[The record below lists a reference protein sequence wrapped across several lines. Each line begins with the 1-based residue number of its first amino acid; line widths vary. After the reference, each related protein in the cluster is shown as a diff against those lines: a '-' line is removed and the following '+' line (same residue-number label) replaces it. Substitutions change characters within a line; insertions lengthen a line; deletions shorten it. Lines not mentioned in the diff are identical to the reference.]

1 MGNVAG
7 GGVMPPGGGGG
18 GRGGMGL
25 GAIDEEQKLDRTQ
38 TRVVLIRSIKMAGE
52 FRKQAALAF
61 GLVVISVACTLA
73 GPVLVRHGI
82 DAGIKAKDVRSL
94 NTSVIAYVVVVAI
107 AYVVGRAQYVALNKA
122 GEGFLRLIRVK
133 VFAQMQKQSMAFFD
147 REKAGVLVA
156 RMTADI
162 ESMAELV
169 QWGLLQ
175 FLSAFLLLFLAFF
188 LLMSLSWEL
197 TLISLIVFPFLIAA
211 SVKFQRDSNKAYLEV
226 REKVGANLSALQE
239 GITGVRVIQAYAR
252 EDEQIRRFEESN
264 RALYRSH
271 IRSVKVSTW
280 YFGLIEFAGIA
291 SSALIVGIGG
301 WLVHRG
307 DVSLGT
313 VVAFVLLLASLFDP
327 VQQLSQLYNTL
338 QSAAAA
344 LHKLFG
350 ILDAVPDVDEVV
362 NPTPLPVAGDLVVDN
377 ITFTYATGARPALHN
392 VSLTLKAGTR
402 LALVGPTGA
411 GKSTLAKLM
420 ARLYDPQE
428 GSVTFGGVDL
438 RQASMDDLR
447 RRIVVIPQEGF
458 LFDGSVRDNL
468 LIAKPDATTEELMR
482 ALDTL
487 GLRERFE
494 ALPEGLD
501 TQVRERGSRLSAGER
516 QLVALSRAALVD
528 PAVLV
533 LDEATSN
540 LDPGTEMLI
549 ESALDKLMS
558 GRSVIVVAHRLSTVQ
573 RADLIAVV
581 ADAHITEMGTHAEL
595 VALKGHYALLAD
607 TWNRSQPH

>member
-1 MGNVAG
+1 MWSD
-7 GGVMPPGGGGG
+7 
-18 GRGGMGL
+18 RGG
-25 GAIDEEQKLDRTQ
+25 IEEDQKLGRTQ
-38 TRVVLIRSIKMAGE
+38 TRVVLMRSIRMAGE
-52 FRKQAALAF
+52 FRRQGAWALV
-61 GLVVISVACTLA
+61 LVTFSVLCTLA

-82 DAGIKAKDVRSL
+82 DSGIRKSDANVL
-94 NTSVIAYVVVVAI
+94 NITVVLYLVVVAI
-107 AYVVGRAQYVALNKA
+107 AYVIGRMQYVVLNSA
-122 GEGFLRLIRVK
+122 GEGFLRLLRIRV
-133 VFAQMQKQSMAFFD
+133 FGQMQRQSMAFFD

-169 QWGLLQ
+169 QWGLMQ
-175 FLSAFLLLFLAFF
+175 FLASFLLLFFALF
-188 LLMSLSWEL
+188 LLLSLSWQL
-197 TLISLIVFPFLIAA
+197 TLISLLVFPFLILA

-239 GITGVRVIQAYAR
+239 GIAGVRVIQAYAR

-264 RALYRSH
+264 RALFRSH
-271 IRSVKVSTW
+271 LHSIKVTTW
-280 YFGLIEFAGIA
+280 YFGVIEFAGIA
-291 SSALIVGIGG
+291 SSALIIGIGG

-307 DVSLGT
+307 SVSLGT

-350 ILDAVPDVDEVV
+350 ILDAQPDVAESDNPITLPVSGDVVV
-362 NPTPLPVAGDLVVDN
+362 NAVTFSYAG
-377 ITFTYATGARPALHN
+377 AHRAALTDVN
-392 VSLTLKAGTR
+392 VTLKAGTR

-420 ARLYDPQE
+420 ARLYDPE
-428 GSVTFGGVDL
+428 VGTVSFGGVDL
-438 RQASMDDLR
+438 RSASLDDLR

-458 LFDGSVRDNL
+458 LFDGTVRDNL
-468 LIAKPDATTEELMR
+468 LIAKPEATEEELIN
-482 ALDTL
+482 ALNKI

-494 ALPEGLD
+494 SLPEGLE

-516 QLVALSRAALVD
+516 QLVALARAALVD

-540 LDPGTEMLI
+540 LDPGTEMLV
-549 ESALDKLMS
+549 EAALERLMV

-573 RADLIAVV
+573 RADVIAVV
-581 ADAHITEMGTHAEL
+581 ADSRITEMGSHDEL
-595 VALKGHYALLAD
+595 VALNGHYALLAS
-607 TWNRSQPH
+607 TWNKTQPR

>member
-1 MGNVAG
+1 MWAS
-7 GGVMPPGGGGG
+7 G
-18 GRGGMGL
+18 GRSGGRSVV
-25 GAIDEEQKLDRTQ
+25 DEDQKLDRSQ

-52 FRKQAALAF
+52 FRRTAALAMF
-61 GLVVISVACTLA
+61 YVVITVLCALA

-82 DAGIKAKDVRSL
+82 DSGINAKDAKVL
-94 NTSVIAYVVVVAI
+94 NMTVIAYLVVVAI
-107 AYVVGRAQYVALNKA
+107 AYVIGRLQYVALNTA
-122 GEGFLRLIRVK
+122 GEGFLRLLRIRV
-133 VFAQMQKQSMAFFD
+133 FTQMQRQSMAFFD

-156 RMTADI
+156 RMTADV
-162 ESMAELV
+162 ESMSELV
-169 QWGLLQ
+169 QWGLMQ
-175 FLSAFLLLFLAFF
+175 FLSSFLLLFFAFF
-188 LLMSLSWEL
+188 LLLSMSWQL

-211 SVKFQRDSNKAYLEV
+211 SVKFQRDSSRAYLEV

-252 EDEQIRRFEESN
+252 EDEQIRRFKESN
-264 RALYRSH
+264 RELFRSH
-271 IRSVKVSTW
+271 LYSVKVSTW

-291 SSALIVGIGG
+291 SSALIVGLGG
-301 WLVHRG
+301 FLVHRG
-307 DVSLGT
+307 SVSLGT
-313 VVAFVLLLASLFDP
+313 VVAFVLLLATLFDP

-338 QSAAAA
+338 QSAAAS
-344 LHKLFG
+344 LHKLFA
-350 ILDAVPDVDEVV
+350 IIDAEPDVEEST
-362 NPTPLPVAGDLVVDN
+362 NPTPLPSTGDLVVEN
-377 ITFTYATGARPALHN
+377 ITFAYAGSAKPALDN
-392 VSLTLKAGTR
+392 VSVTLTAGTR

-428 GSVTFGGVDL
+428 GSVSFGGINLRDASMEDL
-438 RQASMDDLR
+438 RG
-447 RRIVVIPQEGF
+447 RIVVIPQEGF

-468 LIAKPDATTEELMR
+468 LIAKPDATEDELLA
-482 ALDTL
+482 ALDRL
-487 GLRERFE
+487 GLRDRFE

-501 TQVRERGSRLSAGER
+501 TEVRERGSRLSAGER

-549 ESALDKLMS
+549 EAALERLMV

-573 RADLIAVV
+573 RADKIAVV
-581 ADAHITEMGTHAEL
+581 ADAQISEIGTHDEL
-595 VALKGHYALLAD
+595 VALNGHYALLAA
-607 TWNRSQPH
+607 TWNKTQPQ

>member
-1 MGNVAG
+1 MVLPAG
-7 GGVMPPGGGGG
+7 GGVVMWAGG
-18 GRGGMGL
+18 GRGGG
-25 GAIDEEQKLDRTQ
+25 GRSVVDEDQKLDRSQ

-52 FRKQAALAF
+52 FRRTAALAMF
-61 GLVVISVACTLA
+61 YVVITVLCALA

-82 DAGIKAKDVRSL
+82 DSGINAKDARVL
-94 NTSVIAYVVVVAI
+94 NMTVIAYLVVVAV
-107 AYVVGRAQYVALNKA
+107 AYVIGRLQSVALNSA
-122 GEGFLRLIRVK
+122 GEGVLRLLRIRV
-133 VFAQMQKQSMAFFD
+133 FTQMQRQSMAFFD

-156 RMTADI
+156 RMTADV
-162 ESMAELV
+162 ESMSELV
-169 QWGLLQ
+169 QWGLMQ
-175 FLSAFLLLFLAFF
+175 FLSSFLLLFFAFF
-188 LLMSLSWEL
+188 LLLSMSWQL

-211 SVKFQRDSNKAYLEV
+211 SVKFQRDSSRAYLEV

-252 EDEQIRRFEESN
+252 EDEQIRRFKESN
-264 RALYRSH
+264 RELFRSH
-271 IRSVKVSTW
+271 LYSVKVSTW

-291 SSALIVGIGG
+291 SSALIVGLGG
-301 WLVHRG
+301 FLVHRG
-307 DVSLGT
+307 SVSLGT
-313 VVAFVLLLASLFDP
+313 VVAFVLLLATLFDP

-338 QSAAAA
+338 QSAAAS

-350 ILDAVPDVDEVV
+350 IIDAEPDVEEST
-362 NPTPLPVAGDLVVDN
+362 NPTSLPSAGDLDVEN
-377 ITFTYATGARPALHN
+377 ITFAYAGSAKPALDN
-392 VSLTLKAGTR
+392 VSVTLKAGTR

-420 ARLYDPQE
+420 ARLYDPQD
-428 GSVTFGGVDL
+428 GSVSFGGVNLRDASMEDL
-438 RQASMDDLR
+438 RG
-447 RRIVVIPQEGF
+447 RIVVIPQEGF

-468 LIAKPDATTEELMR
+468 LIAKPDATEAELLA
-482 ALDTL
+482 ALDRL

-501 TQVRERGSRLSAGER
+501 TEVRERGSRLSAGER

-549 ESALDKLMS
+549 EAALERLMV

-573 RADLIAVV
+573 RADKIAVV
-581 ADAHITEMGTHAEL
+581 ADAQISEIGTHDEL
-595 VALKGHYALLAD
+595 VALNGHYALLAA
-607 TWNRSQPH
+607 TWNKTQPH

>member
-1 MGNVAG
+1 MYPMDAVE
-7 GGVMPPGGGGG
+7 
-18 GRGGMGL
+18 
-25 GAIDEEQKLDRTQ
+25 DDDKLNRTQ
-38 TRVVLIRSIKMAGE
+38 TRVVLMRSIRMAGE
-52 FRKQAALAF
+52 FRRQAMWAMI
-61 GLVVISVACTLA
+61 LVTISTICTLA

-82 DAGIKAKDVRSL
+82 DAGIKAKDERAL
-94 NTSVIAYVVVVAI
+94 NFTVVAYLVVTAI
-107 AYVVGRAQYVALNKA
+107 AYVVGRAQYVSLNSA
-122 GEGFLRLIRVK
+122 GEGFLRILRVK
-133 VFAQMQKQSMAFFD
+133 VFAQLQRQSMAFFD

-169 QWGLLQ
+169 QWGLMQ
-175 FLSAFLLLFLAFF
+175 FLSAGLLLFLAFF
-188 LLMSLSWEL
+188 LLLSLSWQL
-197 TLISLIVFPFLIAA
+197 TLITLIVFPFLIAA
-211 SVKFQRDSNKAYLEV
+211 SVKFQRDSSKAYLEV

-264 RALYRSH
+264 RALFRSH
-271 IRSVKVSTW
+271 MHSVKVSTW

-291 SSALIVGIGG
+291 SSALIIGIGG

-307 DVSLGT
+307 SVSLGT
-313 VVAFVLLLASLFDP
+313 VVAFVLLLANLFDP

-350 ILDAVPDVDEVV
+350 ILDATPDVDEVASPTELPATGDVVV
-362 NPTPLPVAGDLVVDN
+362 NN
-377 ITFTYATGARPALHN
+377 ITFSYAAGSRPALEN
-392 VSLTLKAGTR
+392 VNLTLTAGTR

-420 ARLYDPQE
+420 ARLYDPQS
-428 GSVTFGGVDL
+428 GSVSFGGVDL
-438 RQASMDDLR
+438 RQASMEDLR

-468 LIAKPDATTEELMR
+468 LIAKPTATETELLR
-482 ALDTL
+482 ALDNI

-540 LDPGTEMLI
+540 LDPGTEMLV
-549 ESALDKLMS
+549 EAALEKLMI

-573 RADLIAVV
+573 RADKIAVV
-581 ADAHITEMGTHAEL
+581 ADAKISEIGTHDEL
-595 VALKGHYALLAD
+595 IALNGHYALLAS
-607 TWNRSQPH
+607 TWNKTQPH

>member
-1 MGNVAG
+1 MWA
-7 GGVMPPGGGGG
+7 GGG
-18 GRGGMGL
+18 GRGGG
-25 GAIDEEQKLDRTQ
+25 GRGGIDEDQKLDRTQ
-38 TRVVLIRSIKMAGE
+38 TRVVLIRSIRMAGE
-52 FRKQAALAF
+52 FRRQAMWAML
-61 GLVVISVACTLA
+61 LVVITVLCTLA
-73 GPVLVRHGI
+73 GPVLVRYGI
-82 DAGIKAKDVRSL
+82 DGGIRKNNTTFL
-94 NTSVIAYVVVVAI
+94 NVTVGLYIVVVAI
-107 AYVVGRAQYVALNKA
+107 AYVVGRMQYVALNSA
-122 GEGFLRLIRVK
+122 GEGFLRLLRVK
-133 VFAQMQKQSMAFFD
+133 VFAQLQRQSMAFFD

-169 QWGLLQ
+169 QWGLMQ
-175 FLSAFLLLFLAFF
+175 FLSSFLLLFFAFF
-188 LLMSLSWEL
+188 LLLSLSWQL
-197 TLISLIVFPFLIAA
+197 TLVSLIVFPFLIAA

-264 RALYRSH
+264 RALFRSH
-271 IRSVKVSTW
+271 MHSVKVSTW
-280 YFGLIEFAGIA
+280 YFGVIEFAGIA

-307 DVSLGT
+307 TVSLGT

-350 ILDAVPDVDEVV
+350 ILDAQPDVVETQTPTALPADGDVV
-362 NPTPLPVAGDLVVDN
+362 VSGV
-377 ITFTYATGARPALHN
+377 TFSYDGAARPALDN
-392 VSLTLKAGTR
+392 VSLTLTAGTR

-411 GKSTLAKLM
+411 GKSTLAKIM
-420 ARLYDPQE
+420 ARLYDPQS
-428 GSVTFGGVDL
+428 GTVSFGGVDL
-438 RQASMDDLR
+438 RQASMTDLR
-447 RRIVVIPQEGF
+447 TRIVVIPQEGF

-468 LIAKPDATTEELMR
+468 LIAKPDATEAQLLS
-482 ALDTL
+482 ALDSI

-516 QLVALSRAALVD
+516 QLVALSRAALVN

-540 LDPGTEMLI
+540 LDPGTEMLV
-549 ESALDKLMS
+549 EAALEKLMQ

-573 RADLIAVV
+573 RADKIAVV
-581 ADAHITEMGTHAEL
+581 ADACISESGTHNEL
-595 VALKGHYALLAD
+595 IALGGHYALLAA
-607 TWNRSQPH
+607 TWNQTQPH

>member
-1 MGNVAG
+1 M
-7 GGVMPPGGGGG
+7 
-18 GRGGMGL
+18 
-25 GAIDEEQKLDRTQ
+25 
-38 TRVVLIRSIKMAGE
+38 RSIRMAGE
-52 FRKQAALAF
+52 FRRQALWAMI
-61 GLVVISVACTLA
+61 LVTISTICTLA

-82 DAGIKAKDVRSL
+82 DAGIKAKDERAL
-94 NTSVIAYVVVVAI
+94 NFTVVAYLVVTAI
-107 AYVVGRAQYVALNKA
+107 AYVVGRAQYVSLNSA
-122 GEGFLRLIRVK
+122 GEGFLRILRVK
-133 VFAQMQKQSMAFFD
+133 VFAQLQRQSMAFFD

-169 QWGLLQ
+169 QWGLMQ

-188 LLMSLSWEL
+188 LLLSLSWQL
-197 TLISLIVFPFLIAA
+197 TLITLIVFPFLIAA
-211 SVKFQRDSNKAYLEV
+211 SVKFQRDSSKAYLEV

-264 RALYRSH
+264 RALFRSH
-271 IRSVKVSTW
+271 MHSVKVSTW

-291 SSALIVGIGG
+291 SSALIIGIGG

-307 DVSLGT
+307 SVSLGT
-313 VVAFVLLLASLFDP
+313 VVAFVLLLANLFDP

-350 ILDAVPDVDEVV
+350 ILDATPDVDEVAAPTELPATGDVVV
-362 NPTPLPVAGDLVVDN
+362 NN
-377 ITFTYATGARPALHN
+377 ITFSYAAGSRPALEN
-392 VSLTLKAGTR
+392 VNLTLTAGTR

-420 ARLYDPQE
+420 ARLYDPQS
-428 GSVTFGGVDL
+428 GSVSFGGVDL
-438 RQASMDDLR
+438 RQASMEDLR

-468 LIAKPDATTEELMR
+468 LIAKPTATETELLR
-482 ALDTL
+482 ALDNI

-540 LDPGTEMLI
+540 LDPGTEMLV
-549 ESALDKLMS
+549 EAALEKLMV

-573 RADLIAVV
+573 RADKIAVV
-581 ADAHITEMGTHAEL
+581 ADAKISEIGTHDEL
-595 VALKGHYALLAD
+595 IALNGHYALLAS
-607 TWNRSQPH
+607 TWNKTQPH

>member
-1 MGNVAG
+1 MWA
-7 GGVMPPGGGGG
+7 GG
-18 GRGGMGL
+18 GRGGGRSVV
-25 GAIDEEQKLDRTQ
+25 DEDQRLDRSQ

-52 FRKQAALAF
+52 FRRTAALAMF
-61 GLVVISVACTLA
+61 YVVITVLCALA

-82 DAGIKAKDVRSL
+82 DSGINAKDARVL
-94 NTSVIAYVVVVAI
+94 NMTVIAYLVVVAI
-107 AYVVGRAQYVALNKA
+107 AYVIGRLQYVALNSA
-122 GEGFLRLIRVK
+122 GEGFLRLLRIRV
-133 VFAQMQKQSMAFFD
+133 FTQMQRQSMAFFD

-156 RMTADI
+156 RMTADV
-162 ESMAELV
+162 ESMSELV
-169 QWGLLQ
+169 QWGLMQ
-175 FLSAFLLLFLAFF
+175 FLSSFLLLFFAFF
-188 LLMSLSWEL
+188 LLLSMSWQL

-211 SVKFQRDSNKAYLEV
+211 SVKFQRDSSRAYLEV

-252 EDEQIRRFEESN
+252 EDEQIRRFKESN
-264 RALYRSH
+264 RELFRSH
-271 IRSVKVSTW
+271 LYSVKVSTW

-291 SSALIVGIGG
+291 SSALIVGLGG
-301 WLVHRG
+301 FLVHRG
-307 DVSLGT
+307 SVSLGT
-313 VVAFVLLLASLFDP
+313 VVAFVLLLATLFDP

-338 QSAAAA
+338 QSAAAS
-344 LHKLFG
+344 LHKLFA
-350 ILDAVPDVDEVV
+350 IIDAEPDVEEST
-362 NPTPLPVAGDLVVDN
+362 NPTSLPTAGDLLVEN
-377 ITFTYATGARPALHN
+377 IRFAYAGSAKPALDN
-392 VSLTLKAGTR
+392 VSVTLSAGTR

-420 ARLYDPQE
+420 ARLYDPQD
-428 GSVTFGGVDL
+428 GSVSFGGVNLRDASMEDL
-438 RQASMDDLR
+438 RG
-447 RRIVVIPQEGF
+447 RIVVIPQEGF

-468 LIAKPDATTEELMR
+468 LIAKPDATEAELLA
-482 ALDTL
+482 ALDRL

-501 TQVRERGSRLSAGER
+501 TEVRERGSRLSAGER

-549 ESALDKLMS
+549 EAALERLMV

-573 RADLIAVV
+573 RADKIAVV
-581 ADAHITEMGTHAEL
+581 ADAQISEIGTHDEL
-595 VALKGHYALLAD
+595 VALNGHYALLAA
-607 TWNRSQPH
+607 TWNKTQPH

>member
-1 MGNVAG
+1 MVVTTG
-7 GGVMPPGGGGG
+7 GGVTMWSGGG
-18 GRGGMGL
+18 GRGGGR
-25 GAIDEEQKLDRTQ
+25 GGIDEDQKLDRSQ

-52 FRKQAALAF
+52 FRRTAALAM
-61 GLVVISVACTLA
+61 VYVIITVLCTLA

-82 DAGIKAKDVRSL
+82 DVGIKGKDSRAL
-94 NTSVIAYVVVVAI
+94 DMTVIAYLVVVAI
-107 AYVVGRAQYVALNKA
+107 AYVIGRLQYVALNSA
-122 GEGFLRLIRVK
+122 GEGFLRMLRMRV
-133 VFAQMQKQSMAFFD
+133 FGQMQRQSMAFFD

-156 RMTADI
+156 RMTADV
-162 ESMAELV
+162 ESMSELV
-169 QWGLLQ
+169 QYGLMQ
-175 FLSAFLLLFLAFF
+175 FLSSFLLLFFAFF
-188 LLMSLSWEL
+188 LLMSMSWQL

-211 SVKFQRDSNKAYLEV
+211 SVKFQRDSNRAYLEV

-252 EDEQIRRFEESN
+252 EEEQIRRFKESN
-264 RALYRSH
+264 RELFRSH
-271 IRSVKVSTW
+271 LYSVKVSTW

-291 SSALIVGIGG
+291 SSALIVGLGG
-301 WLVHRG
+301 YLVHKG
-307 DVSLGT
+307 TVSLGT

-350 ILDAVPDVDEVV
+350 IIDAQPDVVESTD
-362 NPTPLPVAGDLVVDN
+362 PTPLPESGDVVVDN
-377 ITFTYATGARPALHN
+377 ITFVYAAGSRPALEN
-392 VSLTLKAGTR
+392 VSVTLKAGTR

-420 ARLYDPQE
+420 ARLYDPQT
-428 GSVTFGGVDL
+428 GTVSFGGVNL
-438 RQASMDDLR
+438 RDASMDDLR

-458 LFDGSVRDNL
+458 LFDGTVRDNL
-468 LIAKPDATTEELMR
+468 LIAKPDATEDELLA
-482 ALDTL
+482 ALDRL

-494 ALPEGLD
+494 ALPEGLS
-501 TQVRERGSRLSAGER
+501 TEVRERGSRLSAGER

-549 ESALDKLMS
+549 EAALERLMV

-573 RADLIAVV
+573 RADKIAVV
-581 ADAHITEMGTHAEL
+581 SDAKISEIGTHDEL
-595 VALKGHYALLAD
+595 IALNGHYALLAA
-607 TWNRSQPH
+607 TWNKTQPH

>member
-1 MGNVAG
+1 MWS
-7 GGVMPPGGGGG
+7 GG
-18 GRGGMGL
+18 GRGGGKS
-25 GAIDEEQKLDRTQ
+25 GIEEDDKLNRTQ
-38 TRVVLIRSIKMAGE
+38 TRVVLARSIRMAGE
-52 FRKQAALAF
+52 FRMQALWALV
-61 GLVVISVACTLA
+61 LVTTTVACTLA

-82 DAGIKAKDVRSL
+82 DAGIKAKDTRAL
-94 NTSVIAYVVVVAI
+94 NLTVIAYLVVVAI
-107 AYVVGRAQYVALNKA
+107 AYVIGRMQYVVLNKA
-122 GEGFLRLIRVK
+122 GEGFLRLLRVK
-133 VFAQMQKQSMAFFD
+133 VFAQLQRQSMAFFD

-169 QWGLLQ
+169 QWGLMQ

-188 LLMSLSWEL
+188 LLLSLSWQL
-197 TLISLIVFPFLIAA
+197 TLITLIVFPFLIAA

-264 RALYRSH
+264 RALFRSH
-271 IRSVKVSTW
+271 MYSVKVSTW

-291 SSALIVGIGG
+291 SSALIVGVGG

-307 DVSLGT
+307 TVSLGT
-313 VVAFVLLLASLFDP
+313 VVAFVLLLANLFDP

-350 ILDAVPDVDEVV
+350 ILDAEPDVAETPT
-362 NPTPLPVAGDLVVDN
+362 PTPLPTVGDVDVRN
-377 ITFTYATGARPALHN
+377 ITFSYAGASQPALSDVS
-392 VSLTLKAGTR
+392 VSLTAGTR

-428 GSVTFGGVDL
+428 GQVLFGGVDL
-438 RQASMDDLR
+438 RQASMEDLR

-468 LIAKPDATTEELMR
+468 LIARPDATEHMLLT
-482 ALDTL
+482 ALKNL

-494 ALPEGLD
+494 SLPEGLD

-549 ESALDKLMS
+549 EAALEKLMA

-573 RADLIAVV
+573 RADKIAVV
-581 ADAHITEMGTHAEL
+581 SDARITEIGSHDEL
-595 VALKGHYALLAD
+595 IAMNGHYAALVNN
-607 TWNRSQPH
+607 WNKSQPT

>member
-1 MGNVAG
+1 MWA
-7 GGVMPPGGGGG
+7 GGG
-18 GRGGMGL
+18 GRGGG
-25 GAIDEEQKLDRTQ
+25 GRGGIDDDQKLDRTQ
-38 TRVVLIRSIKMAGE
+38 TRVVLMRSIRMAGE
-52 FRKQAALAF
+52 FRRQAIWAML
-61 GLVVISVACTLA
+61 LVVITVLCTLA
-73 GPVLVRHGI
+73 GPVLVRYGI
-82 DAGIKAKDVRSL
+82 DGGIRKSNTRVL
-94 NTSVIAYVVVVAI
+94 NVTVVLYIVVVAI
-107 AYVVGRAQYVALNKA
+107 AYVVGRMQYVALNSA
-122 GEGFLRLIRVK
+122 GEGFLRLLRVK
-133 VFAQMQKQSMAFFD
+133 VFAQLQRQSMAFFD

-169 QWGLLQ
+169 QWGLMQ
-175 FLSAFLLLFLAFF
+175 FLSSFLLLFFAFF
-188 LLMSLSWEL
+188 LLLSLSWQL
-197 TLISLIVFPFLIAA
+197 TLVSLIVFPFLIAA

-264 RALYRSH
+264 RALFRSH
-271 IRSVKVSTW
+271 MHSVKVSTW
-280 YFGLIEFAGIA
+280 YFGVIEFAGIA

-307 DVSLGT
+307 TVSLGT

-350 ILDAVPDVDEVV
+350 ILDAQPDVVETQTPTALSADGDVV
-362 NPTPLPVAGDLVVDN
+362 VSGV
-377 ITFTYATGARPALHN
+377 TFSYDGAARPALDN
-392 VSLTLKAGTR
+392 VSLTLSAGTR

-411 GKSTLAKLM
+411 GKSTLAKIM
-420 ARLYDPQE
+420 ARLYDPQS
-428 GSVTFGGVDL
+428 GSVSFGGVDL
-438 RQASMDDLR
+438 RQASMTDLR
-447 RRIVVIPQEGF
+447 ARIVVIPQEGF

-468 LIAKPDATTEELMR
+468 LIAKPDATEKQLLA
-482 ALDTL
+482 ALDSI

-516 QLVALSRAALVD
+516 QLVALSRAALVN

-540 LDPGTEMLI
+540 LDPGTEMLV
-549 ESALDKLMS
+549 EAALEKLMQ

-573 RADLIAVV
+573 RADKIAVV
-581 ADAHITEMGTHAEL
+581 ADARISESGTHEEL
-595 VALKGHYALLAD
+595 IALGGHYALLAA
-607 TWNRSQPH
+607 TWNQTQPH

>member
-1 MGNVAG
+1 MWA
-7 GGVMPPGGGGG
+7 GGG
-18 GRGGMGL
+18 GRGGG
-25 GAIDEEQKLDRTQ
+25 GRGVEDDDKLDRSQ
-38 TRVVLIRSIKMAGE
+38 TRVVLMRSIRMAGE
-52 FRKQAALAF
+52 FRRQAMWAMI
-61 GLVVISVACTLA
+61 LVTISTICTLA

-82 DAGIKAKDVRSL
+82 DAGIKAKDERAL
-94 NTSVIAYVVVVAI
+94 NFTVVAYLVVTAI
-107 AYVVGRAQYVALNKA
+107 AYVVGRAQYVSLNSA
-122 GEGFLRLIRVK
+122 GEGFLRILRVK
-133 VFAQMQKQSMAFFD
+133 VFAQLQRQSMAFFD

-169 QWGLLQ
+169 QWGLMQ

-188 LLMSLSWEL
+188 LLLSLSWQL
-197 TLISLIVFPFLIAA
+197 TLITLIVFPFLIAA
-211 SVKFQRDSNKAYLEV
+211 SVKFQRDSSKAYLEV

-264 RALYRSH
+264 RALFRSH
-271 IRSVKVSTW
+271 MHSVKVSTW

-291 SSALIVGIGG
+291 SSALIIGIGG

-307 DVSLGT
+307 SVSLGT
-313 VVAFVLLLASLFDP
+313 VVAFVLLLANLFDP

-350 ILDAVPDVDEVV
+350 ILDATPDVDEVAAPTELPATGDVVV
-362 NPTPLPVAGDLVVDN
+362 NN
-377 ITFTYATGARPALHN
+377 ITFSYAAGSRPALEN
-392 VSLTLKAGTR
+392 VNLTLTAGTR

-420 ARLYDPQE
+420 ARLYDPQS
-428 GSVTFGGVDL
+428 GSVSFGGVDL
-438 RQASMDDLR
+438 RQASMEDLR

-468 LIAKPDATTEELMR
+468 LIAKPTATETELLR
-482 ALDTL
+482 ALDNI

-540 LDPGTEMLI
+540 LDPGTEMLV
-549 ESALDKLMS
+549 EAALEKLMV

-573 RADLIAVV
+573 RADKIAVV
-581 ADAHITEMGTHAEL
+581 ADAKISEIGTHDEL
-595 VALKGHYALLAD
+595 IALNGHYALLAS
-607 TWNRSQPH
+607 TWNKTQPH

>member
-1 MGNVAG
+1 MVLPAG
-7 GGVMPPGGGGG
+7 GGVVMWAGG
-18 GRGGMGL
+18 GRGGGRSVV
-25 GAIDEEQKLDRTQ
+25 DEDQKLDRSQ

-52 FRKQAALAF
+52 FRRTAALAMF
-61 GLVVISVACTLA
+61 YVVITVLCALA

-82 DAGIKAKDVRSL
+82 DSGINAKDSKVL
-94 NTSVIAYVVVVAI
+94 NMTVIAYLVVVAV
-107 AYVVGRAQYVALNKA
+107 AYVIGRLQYVALNSA
-122 GEGFLRLIRVK
+122 GEGFLRLLRIRV
-133 VFAQMQKQSMAFFD
+133 FTQMQRQSMAFFD

-156 RMTADI
+156 RMTADV
-162 ESMAELV
+162 ESMSELV
-169 QWGLLQ
+169 QWGLMQ
-175 FLSAFLLLFLAFF
+175 FLSSFLLLFFAFF
-188 LLMSLSWEL
+188 LLLSMSWQL

-211 SVKFQRDSNKAYLEV
+211 SVKFQRDSSRAYLEV

-252 EDEQIRRFEESN
+252 EDEQIRRFKESN
-264 RALYRSH
+264 RELFRSH
-271 IRSVKVSTW
+271 LYSVKVSTW

-291 SSALIVGIGG
+291 SSALIVGLGG
-301 WLVHRG
+301 FLVHRG
-307 DVSLGT
+307 SVSLGT
-313 VVAFVLLLASLFDP
+313 VVAFVLLLATLFDP

-338 QSAAAA
+338 QSAAAS
-344 LHKLFG
+344 LHKLFA
-350 ILDAVPDVDEVV
+350 IIDAEPDVEEST
-362 NPTPLPVAGDLVVDN
+362 NPTPLPSAGDLVVEN
-377 ITFTYATGARPALHN
+377 ITFAYAGSTKPALDN
-392 VSLTLKAGTR
+392 VSVTLTAGTR

-420 ARLYDPQE
+420 ARLYDPQD
-428 GSVTFGGVDL
+428 GSVSFGGVNLRDASMEDL
-438 RQASMDDLR
+438 RG
-447 RRIVVIPQEGF
+447 RIVVIPQEGF

-468 LIAKPDATTEELMR
+468 LIAKPDATEAELLA
-482 ALDTL
+482 ALDRL

-501 TQVRERGSRLSAGER
+501 TEVRERGSRLSAGER

-549 ESALDKLMS
+549 EAALEKLMV

-573 RADLIAVV
+573 RADKIAVV
-581 ADAHITEMGTHAEL
+581 ADARISEIGTHDEL
-595 VALKGHYALLAD
+595 IALNGHYALLAA
-607 TWNRSQPH
+607 TWNKSQPH

>member
-1 MGNVAG
+1 MWS
-7 GGVMPPGGGGG
+7 GG
-18 GRGGMGL
+18 GRGGGRSVV
-25 GAIDEEQKLDRTQ
+25 DEDQKLDRSQ

-52 FRKQAALAF
+52 FRRTAALAMF
-61 GLVVISVACTLA
+61 YVVITVLCALA

-82 DAGIKAKDVRSL
+82 DSGINAKDSKVL
-94 NTSVIAYVVVVAI
+94 NMTVIAYLVVVAV
-107 AYVVGRAQYVALNKA
+107 AYVIGRLQYVALNSA
-122 GEGFLRLIRVK
+122 GEGFLRLLRIRV
-133 VFAQMQKQSMAFFD
+133 FTQMQRQSMAFFD

-156 RMTADI
+156 RMTADV
-162 ESMAELV
+162 ESMSELV
-169 QWGLLQ
+169 QWGLMQ
-175 FLSAFLLLFLAFF
+175 FLSSFLLLFFAFF
-188 LLMSLSWEL
+188 LLLSMSWQL

-211 SVKFQRDSNKAYLEV
+211 SVKFQRDSSRAYLEV

-252 EDEQIRRFEESN
+252 EDEQIRRFKESN
-264 RALYRSH
+264 RELFRSH
-271 IRSVKVSTW
+271 LYSVKVSTW

-291 SSALIVGIGG
+291 SSALIVGLGG
-301 WLVHRG
+301 FLVHRG
-307 DVSLGT
+307 SVSLGT
-313 VVAFVLLLASLFDP
+313 VVAFVLLLATLFDP

-338 QSAAAA
+338 QSAAAS
-344 LHKLFG
+344 LHKLFA
-350 ILDAVPDVDEVV
+350 IIDAEPDVEEST
-362 NPTPLPVAGDLVVDN
+362 NPTPLPSAGDLVVEN
-377 ITFTYATGARPALHN
+377 ITFAYAGSTKPALDN
-392 VSLTLKAGTR
+392 VSGTLTAGTR

-428 GSVTFGGVDL
+428 GSVSFGGVNL
-438 RQASMDDLR
+438 RDASMEDLR

-468 LIAKPDATTEELMR
+468 LIAKPDATEAELLG
-482 ALDTL
+482 ALDRL

-501 TQVRERGSRLSAGER
+501 TEVRERGSRLSAGER

-549 ESALDKLMS
+549 EAALEKLMV

-573 RADLIAVV
+573 RADKIAVV
-581 ADAHITEMGTHAEL
+581 ADAHISEIGTHDEL
-595 VALKGHYALLAD
+595 IALNGHYALLAA
-607 TWNRSQPH
+607 TWNKTQPH

>member
-1 MGNVAG
+1 MVNTTG
-7 GGVMPPGGGGG
+7 GGVVMWAGG
-18 GRGGMGL
+18 GRGGGRSVV
-25 GAIDEEQKLDRTQ
+25 DEDEKLDRSQ

-52 FRKQAALAF
+52 FRRTAALAMF
-61 GLVVISVACTLA
+61 YVVITVLCALA

-82 DAGIKAKDVRSL
+82 DSGINAKDARVL
-94 NTSVIAYVVVVAI
+94 NVTVIAYLVVVAI
-107 AYVVGRAQYVALNKA
+107 AYVIGRLQYVALNSA
-122 GEGFLRLIRVK
+122 GEGFLRLLRIRV
-133 VFAQMQKQSMAFFD
+133 FTQMQRQSMAFFD

-156 RMTADI
+156 RMTADV
-162 ESMAELV
+162 ESMSELV
-169 QWGLLQ
+169 QWGLMQ
-175 FLSAFLLLFLAFF
+175 FLSSFLLLFFAFF
-188 LLMSLSWEL
+188 LLLSMSWQL

-211 SVKFQRDSNKAYLEV
+211 SVKFQRDSSRAYLEV

-252 EDEQIRRFEESN
+252 EDEQIRRFKESN
-264 RALYRSH
+264 RELFRSH
-271 IRSVKVSTW
+271 LYSVKVSTW

-291 SSALIVGIGG
+291 SSALIVGLGG
-301 WLVHRG
+301 FLVHRG
-307 DVSLGT
+307 TVSLGT
-313 VVAFVLLLASLFDP
+313 VVAFVLLLATLFDP

-338 QSAAAA
+338 QSAAAS
-344 LHKLFG
+344 LHKLFA
-350 ILDAVPDVDEVV
+350 IIDAEPDVEEST
-362 NPTPLPVAGDLVVDN
+362 NPTSLPTAGDLVVEN
-377 ITFTYATGARPALHN
+377 ITFAYAGSAKPALAN
-392 VSLTLKAGTR
+392 VSVTLTAGTR

-420 ARLYDPQE
+420 ARLYDPQD
-428 GSVTFGGVDL
+428 GSVSFGGINLRDASMEDL
-438 RQASMDDLR
+438 RG
-447 RRIVVIPQEGF
+447 RIVVIPQEGF

-468 LIAKPDATTEELMR
+468 LIAKPDATEAELLA
-482 ALDTL
+482 ALDRL

-501 TQVRERGSRLSAGER
+501 TEVRERGSRLSAGER

-549 ESALDKLMS
+549 EAALERLMV

-573 RADLIAVV
+573 RADKIAVV
-581 ADAHITEMGTHAEL
+581 ADAQISEIGTHDQL
-595 VALKGHYALLAD
+595 VALNGHYALLAA
-607 TWNRSQPH
+607 TWNKTQPH